1 MLFLSSN
8 EQPTIEYDYMQIQL
22 ARSENGFGFRIIGGS
37 EENTIVSIGS
47 IVPGGVAF
55 MDGQLKAG
63 DQIVTVNDHNVLG
76 ASHQDVVQLISQT
89 GSMVRIGIRR
99 KRYLNA
105 YDITLHRQEY
115 EGFGFVI
122 ISCGNCALI
131 GRIIEGTPAHRCQ
144 RLHIRD
150 RIIAVNGAD
159 VTTLSHPEIVNKIKE
174 SGETLHL
181 RIIPGD
187 VYSVDL
193 IRGPNGYGFSIRG
206 GAEFNG
212 MPLFILAI
220 APNGPASTLLN
231 IGDEIMEI
239 NEMPTTGMTHSHA
252 VRLIG
257 QSIGTV
263 KLKIRRNTSLTNVTN
278 GPNGIDA
285 PNGGYI
291 GAIGESRVSSPI
303 NLQQ

>member
-1 MLFLSSN
+1 MLFSFISSY
-8 EQPTIEYDYMQIQL
+8 TI
-22 ARSENGFGFRIIGGS
+22 
-37 EENTIVSIGS
+37 
-47 IVPGGVAF
+47 
-55 MDGQLKAG
+55 
-63 DQIVTVNDHNVLG
+63 
-76 ASHQDVVQLISQT
+76 
-89 GSMVRIGIRR
+89 
-99 KRYLNA
+99 
-105 YDITLHRQEY
+105 
-115 EGFGFVI
+115 
-122 ISCGNCALI
+122 
-131 GRIIEGTPAHRCQ
+131 
-144 RLHIRD
+144 
-150 RIIAVNGAD
+150 
-159 VTTLSHPEIVNKIKE
+159 
-174 SGETLHL
+174 GETLHL